1 MTNHPLAQNW
11 RIAALLR
18 FAAPTIFM
26 MLFMGLYTIVDIL
39 FVSRFVGSD
48 ALSAINIVC
57 PITNLIVGL
66 GTMLAAGG
74 NAILSR
80 KMGAGKHQEA
90 KEDFTLLSAINI
102 VCPITNLI
110 VGLGTMLAAGGNAI
124 LSRKMGAGKHQE
136 AKEDFTLLILSGAL
150 IGVLLLVLGTL
161 CMTPLLHL
169 LGASPRLMPYAQ
181 DYLFFI
187 LLFAPA
193 NMLQTLF
200 ASLFIT
206 AGKPNLGA
214 CLSVAAGITNII
226 LDYLFIVICDL
237 GIRGAALGTGMG
249 MLLPSLGGII
259 VFSHKKGILHFTKP
273 VLRLS
278 VLTESCFNGASELVS
293 QCAAAVTTLLF
304 NLTMMRLIGEDGV
317 AAITIIIYS
326 QFMLQTLFIGYS
338 MGIAPI
344 IGYNHG
350 FNLTMM
356 RLIGEDGVAAI
367 TIIIYSQFMLQTLFI
382 GYSMGIAPIIGY
394 NHGSENHPM
403 QRRIMRTSL
412 VLIGLASLLLFALSR
427 WHTTKLIACFAT
439 PDTTVFTLATQGFTL
454 FTWSVLFCGTNIF
467 TSAAFTALS
476 NGRLSATLSFLR
488 TFGLLA
494 PLILTLPN
502 IANTTG
508 LWLAIPLAESIMWVI
523 SVGCLV
529 CQQKRYGY

>member
-1 MTNHPLAQNW
+1 M
-11 RIAALLR
+11 
-18 FAAPTIFM
+18 
-26 MLFMGLYTIVDIL
+26 
-39 FVSRFVGSD
+39 
-48 ALSAINIVC
+48 
-57 PITNLIVGL
+57 
-66 GTMLAAGG
+66 
-74 NAILSR
+74 
-80 KMGAGKHQEA
+80 
-90 KEDFTLLSAINI
+90 
-102 VCPITNLI
+102 
-110 VGLGTMLAAGGNAI
+110 
-124 LSRKMGAGKHQE
+124 
-136 AKEDFTLLILSGAL
+136 
-150 IGVLLLVLGTL
+150 
-161 CMTPLLHL
+161 
-169 LGASPRLMPYAQ
+169 
-181 DYLFFI
+181 
-187 LLFAPA
+187 
-193 NMLQTLF
+193 
-200 ASLFIT
+200 
-206 AGKPNLGA
+206 
-214 CLSVAAGITNII
+214 
-226 LDYLFIVICDL
+226 ICDL

-249 MLLPSLGGII
+249 MLLPALGGWMI
-259 VFSHKKGILHFTKP
+259 FSHKKGILHFTKP

-293 QCAAAVTTLLF
+293 QCAAAVTPLL
-304 NLTMMRLIGEDGV
+304 
-317 AAITIIIYS
+317 
-326 QFMLQTLFIGYS
+326 
-338 MGIAPI
+338 
-344 IGYNHG
+344 

-427 WHTTKLIACFAT
+427 WHTTKLIACFTT

-467 TSAAFTALS
+467 TSAVFTALS

-494 PLILTLPN
+494 PFILILPN

-529 CQQKRYGY
+529 WQQKRYGY

>member
-48 ALSAINIVC
+48 A
-57 PITNLIVGL
+57 
-66 GTMLAAGG
+66 
-74 NAILSR
+74 
-80 KMGAGKHQEA
+80 
-90 KEDFTLLSAINI
+90 LSAINI

-249 MLLPSLGGII
+249 MLLPSLSGII

-326 QFMLQTLFIGYS
+326 QFMLQTLFIGY
-338 MGIAPI
+338 G
-344 IGYNHG
+344 
-350 FNLTMM
+350 
-356 RLIGEDGVAAI
+356 
-367 TIIIYSQFMLQTLFI
+367 
-382 GYSMGIAPIIGY
+382 MGIAPIIGY
-394 NHGSENHPM
+394 NHGSKNHPM

-467 TSAAFTALS
+467 TSAALTALS

-494 PLILTLPN
+494 PLILALPN

>member
-11 RIAALLR
+11 RITTLLR

-48 ALSAINIVC
+48 A
-57 PITNLIVGL
+57 
-66 GTMLAAGG
+66 
-74 NAILSR
+74 
-80 KMGAGKHQEA
+80 
-90 KEDFTLLSAINI
+90 LSAINI

-326 QFMLQTLFIGYS
+326 QFMLQTF
-338 MGIAPI
+338 
-344 IGYNHG
+344 
-350 FNLTMM
+350 
-356 RLIGEDGVAAI
+356 
-367 TIIIYSQFMLQTLFI
+367 FI

-494 PLILTLPN
+494 PLILILPN

-508 LWLAIPLAESIMWVI
+508 LWLAIPLAEGVMWLV

-529 CQQKRYGY
+529 WQRKRYGY

>member
-48 ALSAINIVC
+48 A
-57 PITNLIVGL
+57 
-66 GTMLAAGG
+66 
-74 NAILSR
+74 
-80 KMGAGKHQEA
+80 
-90 KEDFTLLSAINI
+90 LSAINI

-326 QFMLQTLFIGYS
+326 QFMLQTLFIGY
-338 MGIAPI
+338 G
-344 IGYNHG
+344 
-350 FNLTMM
+350 
-356 RLIGEDGVAAI
+356 
-367 TIIIYSQFMLQTLFI
+367 
-382 GYSMGIAPIIGY
+382 MGIAPIIGY
-394 NHGSENHPM
+394 NHGSKNHPM

-467 TSAAFTALS
+467 TSAALTALS

-494 PLILTLPN
+494 PLILALPN